1 MQAKLVR
8 GEVVLSEVRGRD
20 DAVTIEDGAV
30 LVVDG
35 KVEKVEPYD
44 DLAREFPDAEI
55 VGDGRDVVLP
65 GFVNAHHHIGLTPV
79 QLGSLDMPLELW
91 FATRLVCQSVDLYL
105 DTLYSA
111 FEMIASGITTVQH
124 LHGWL
129 PGGLREAEAGAAE
142 VLRAYETIGMRAS
155 YSVATRDQ
163 CRMVYGDDEAF
174 LNILPPDVAAALRRH
189 FDRFRLTLS
198 EQRDLFLAL
207 HGRYRNHQRIGIQ
220 LAPANLHWCS
230 DAALDQV
237 AELSESTDAPMHMHL
252 LETAYQKEYARRRA
266 GMSAVEKIA
275 RHGLL
280 GPRMTIGHGVWLT
293 EADIERVADA
303 GVSICHNCSSNLRLR
318 SGLGA
323 LNAWAKR
330 GVNVGIGLD
339 EAGIN
344 DDRDMLQEIRL
355 ALRLH
360 RVPGH
365 DEAEVPSIAQILK
378 AATEGGA
385 LTTPFAGHIGILR
398 PGCAADLVMIDGR
411 AVSYP
416 FRAVETPLLD
426 AAALRAQREHV
437 RRVMVAGET
446 VYEDGK
452 FTRVDRDGALEA
464 LSKDMARELRADE
477 VERKWLAEAVLPHV
491 RRFYEGWFDPAE
503 VEPFYRTSS
512 RA

>member
-8 GEVVLSEVRGRD
+8 GEVVLSQVRGRD
-20 DAVTIEDGAV
+20 EAVTTDDGAV

-35 KVEKVEPYD
+35 MVEKVGAYD
-44 DLAREFPDAEI
+44 DLAQEFPNAET

-65 GFVNAHHHIGLTPV
+65 GFVNSHHHIGLTPV
-79 QLGSLDMPLELW
+79 QLGSPDMPLELW
-91 FATRLVCQSVDLYL
+91 FATRLVFQSVDLYL

-129 PGGLREAEAGAAE
+129 PGGLQEAEAGAIE
-142 VLRAYETIGMRAS
+142 VLRAYEAIGMRAS

-174 LNILPPDVAAALRRH
+174 LATLPPDVEAALRRH
-189 FDRFRLTLS
+189 FDRFQLTLS

-207 HGRYRNHQRIGIQ
+207 YARYRDHERIQIQ

-237 AELSESTDAPMHMHL
+237 AELSETTGAPMHMHL
-252 LETAYQKEYARRRA
+252 LETAYQKEYAWRRA

-275 RHGLL
+275 LHGLL
-280 GPRMTIGHGVWLT
+280 DPRMTIGHGVWLT
-293 EADIERVADA
+293 TADVDRIADA
-303 GVSICHNCSSNLRLR
+303 GASICHNCSSNLRLR
-318 SGLGA
+318 SGVGA
-323 LNAWAKR
+323 LNAWAKC
-330 GVNVGIGLD
+330 GVNVGLGID

-365 DEAEVPSIAQILK
+365 DEADIPSIAQILK

-385 LTTPFAGHIGILR
+385 LTTPFAGRIGTLR

-416 FRAVETPLLD
+416 FRAAETPLLD
-426 AAALRAQREHV
+426 AATLRSQRQHV
-437 RRVMVAGET
+437 RRVMIAGET
-446 VYEDGK
+446 VYEDGQFK
-452 FTRVDRDGALEA
+452 RVDRDGALEA
-464 LSKDMARELRADE
+464 LREDMNRALRSDE
-477 VERKWLAEAVLPHV
+477 MERKWLAKAVLPHV
-491 RRFYEGWFDPAE
+491 RRFYEGWFDPTDAQ
-503 VEPFYRTSS
+503 PFYATSS
-512 RA
+512 RT